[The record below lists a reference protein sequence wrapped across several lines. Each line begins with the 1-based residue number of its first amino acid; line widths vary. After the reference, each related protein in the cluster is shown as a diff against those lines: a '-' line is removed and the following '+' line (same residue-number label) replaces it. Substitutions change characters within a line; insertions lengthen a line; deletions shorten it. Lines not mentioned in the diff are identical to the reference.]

1 MSYVGVP
8 TVPRD
13 STIASSMIVQDY
25 ISKRFRGEKSISRRH
40 MPKGVDSCFGNFP
53 MQYKTKDAWDGNP
66 TLRRDSRTS
75 YTSPQR
81 SPTKTRRPKG
91 SDVREK
97 SGVIPGVGARPATA
111 GSYRRSSTY
120 SGSSEVGRS
129 GLAASGAPRMEPATR
144 GRGLGGGTGG
154 GGGARPKSASVSRS
168 RPFLEVHGSST
179 QQQQQQQQQRDP
191 GGETR
196 TAERGGE
203 GGVPSLAS
211 TEKCRKATRVRP
223 KTAGATPTSRGRK
236 GGGVVLEDLPDR
248 QELEATRTYLLTQ
261 GKFRITPSK
270 LMASLE
276 VARATNSRPLS
287 APASVRRR
295 RAPAPPKAVASSPPN
310 PRILTTVGTSQSRG
324 RRPVALVD
332 HCGHRNAI
340 RWKVRPADL
349 DFHVYLPIFFDGLRE
364 ASYFKR
370 GFFPKEFVE
379 DPYRFLAVQ
388 GTLDM
393 IEGAP
398 DKVLPVI
405 PQLVLPMK
413 TALNTREPRIICPT
427 LKILQQMILLSPMIG
442 QALVP
447 YYRQV

>member
-8 TVPRD
+8 TVLRD

-25 ISKRFRGEKSISRRH
+25 ISKRFRGEKPISRRH

-120 SGSSEVGRS
+120 SGSSDVGRS
-129 GLAASGAPRMEPATR
+129 ELAASGAPRMESTTR

-154 GGGARPKSASVSRS
+154 GGEARPKSASVSRS
-168 RPFLEVHGSST
+168 RSFLEVHGSST
-179 QQQQQQQQQRDP
+179 VYNMRQQQQQRDP
-191 GGETR
+191 GGDTR
-196 TAERGGE
+196 TAKRGGE
-203 GGVPSLAS
+203 GEVPSLAS
-211 TEKCRKATRVRP
+211 TEKGRKATRVRP
-223 KTAGATPTSRGRK
+223 KTAGAMPASRGRK

-270 LMASLE
+270 LMTSLE

-295 RAPAPPKAVASSPPN
+295 RAPAPPKAGAWRRRAIAATLFRKYYV
-310 PRILTTVGTSQSRG
+310 RG
-324 RRPVALVD
+324 DLPISVD

-340 RWKVRPADL
+340 RWKIRPADL
-349 DFHVYLPIFFDGLRE
+349 DFHVYLPIFLDVWTRI
-364 ASYFKR
+364 
-370 GFFPKEFVE
+370 VE

-405 PQLVLPMK
+405 PQLILPMK

>member
-1 MSYVGVP
+1 
-8 TVPRD
+8 
-13 STIASSMIVQDY
+13 MIVQDY
-25 ISKRFRGEKSISRRH
+25 ISKRFRGEKPISRRH

-91 SDVREK
+91 SR
-97 SGVIPGVGARPATA
+97 
-111 GSYRRSSTY
+111 
-120 SGSSEVGRS
+120 
-129 GLAASGAPRMEPATR
+129 
-144 GRGLGGGTGG
+144 
-154 GGGARPKSASVSRS
+154 
-168 RPFLEVHGSST
+168 
-179 QQQQQQQQQRDP
+179 QQQQQQQQRDP

-196 TAERGGE
+196 TAERRGE

-211 TEKCRKATRVRP
+211 TEKGRKATRVRP
-223 KTAGATPTSRGRK
+223 KTAGARPTSRGRK

-276 VARATNSRPLS
+276 AARATNSRPLS

-295 RAPAPPKAVASSPPN
+295 RAPAPPKAGAWRRRAIAATLFRKYYV
-310 PRILTTVGTSQSRG
+310 RG
-324 RRPVALVD
+324 DLPISVD

-340 RWKVRPADL
+340 RWKIRPADL

-364 ASYFKR
+364 
-370 GFFPKEFVE
+370 VE

-388 GTLDM
+388 GTVDM

-405 PQLVLPMK
+405 PQLILPMK

-447 YYRQV
+447 YYRQLLPMFNLFRGMNSNMGDAIDYNQRSRINVGKLIMETLEVMEQFGGPDAFINIKYMIPTYESCGP